1 MHELDSHALG
11 RLLSQEEEGGI
22 LYHFAPKYQG
32 HAASLLEQ
40 VPPLSVPLPFPTG
53 TLAEPAGEEIPC
65 FPLSRSSAVFAF
77 AAQ

>member
-1 MHELDSHALG
+1 VPELDSLALG

-40 VPPLSVPLPFPTG
+40 VPPLSLPLPFPTG
-53 TLAEPAGEEIPC
+53 TLPQRAAEGIPC
-65 FPLSRSSAVFAF
+65 FPLSRSSAVFAL
-77 AAQ
+77 AAL